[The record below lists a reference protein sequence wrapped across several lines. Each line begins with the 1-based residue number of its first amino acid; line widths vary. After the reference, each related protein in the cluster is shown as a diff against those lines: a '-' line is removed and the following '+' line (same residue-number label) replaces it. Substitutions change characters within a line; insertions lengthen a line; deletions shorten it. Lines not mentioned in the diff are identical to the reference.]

1 MAETYADTC
10 FDVCYFH
17 ALCISEM
24 PGHEA
29 AYPCAREENRKTHQ
43 KYLDVWNNVFFNVRE
58 KPLTHFKSRQ
68 HKTQFG
74 EKTAT
79 QMKVPHCFAVNG
91 SFFSYW

>member
-1 MAETYADTC
+1 M
-10 FDVCYFH
+10 F
-17 ALCISEM
+17 
-24 PGHEA
+24 
-29 AYPCAREENRKTHQ
+29 
-43 KYLDVWNNVFFNVRE
+43 FFNVRE